1 MIRADD
7 LNSIIEPY
15 FDGGDS
21 YTGHHKFSY
30 IMQYEACG
38 DIELSQNWDSG
49 SIKVFA
55 GGTGS
60 FKRNIFKNDISEF
73 DTVTLKMICPESV
86 QLKLYFD
93 DFLVLDVKGSGKL
106 DLYEAPIKMDSVQKI
121 EYTVANNGEL
131 DNIIGLYY
139 VGVSE
144 RQAVKL
150 QRYEGEW
157 EGCIEENISFVPYTD
172 DVLTR
177 QMADKIIGML
187 NDEPY
192 KSIYENEKNTALRAM
207 KNNPEQYISKMISEC
222 FRGKMNFCE
231 ELEALAFVGIVE
243 KNADMIKMACR
254 YALSMS
260 ACEYWGC
267 DIMEEIPTCVWHHRS
282 FNESSACGCMAF
294 VISLCGNSLTW
305 HGRNLLYQSIIM
317 KGLPRLEADFMT
329 MDYIYKMNQGIAF
342 MCGYIK
348 ALICLCHE
356 YPRYERRLAEAE
368 ELFCEMLGCAQNS
381 DGSTNE
387 GAGYWQYT
395 FWSAIKCVVPLAKKK
410 GLSLYDYIGEK
421 FRKTSDFGLFLLDKK
436 ARMLSYNDSGNAYY
450 IPYMSKCF
458 YLLTRDERWAFA
470 YHSSDVKNL
479 GIDNIL
485 LDVDIPRTEPVMTK
499 EFEAFDDAGL
509 VSVCRDDIRIIC
521 VSGESN
527 STHCHADKG
536 SFMLYQGEK
545 CLLIDRAGMGYDKA
559 GANFIHDT
567 EFHNAAAPIINGR
580 VLSQKTGDGIRADF
594 KYEYKNGVFEWES
607 NQTALWDNSL
617 VKKNIR
623 KIYSENSYEFIITDK
638 FEFTEPTSVSVN
650 FHQQESDL
658 VNIEPL
664 SEYSDVQRTTDVNGS
679 ACVDRTSYIT
689 KKGLTVEFTSKIC
702 VKQFE
707 D

>member
-7 LNSIIEPY
+7 LHSIIEPY

-21 YTGHHKFSY
+21 YIGHHKFSY
-30 IMQYEACG
+30 IMQYEVCG

-49 SIKVFA
+49 SIKVFDK
-55 GGTGS
+55 GS
-60 FKRNIFKNDISEF
+60 GSLHRSIYKNNISEF
-73 DTVTLKMICPESV
+73 DTVTLKMSCPENV
-86 QLKLYFD
+86 QVKLYFD
-93 DFLVLDVKGSGKL
+93 DMLVLDVTGTGKL
-106 DLYEAPIKMDSVQKI
+106 DLYESPIKMNSVQKI
-121 EYTVANNGEL
+121 KYVIANSAET

-139 VGVSE
+139 VGVSKK
-144 RQAVKL
+144 QAVKL
-150 QRYEGEW
+150 PRYEGEW
-157 EGCIEENISFVPYTD
+157 EGCIEENISFEPYND

-177 QMADKIIGML
+177 QLADKILGML
-187 NDEPY
+187 NEEPY
-192 KSIYENEKNTALRAM
+192 KSIYENEKNTALLAM
-207 KNNPEQYISKMISEC
+207 KNEPEQHISKMISEC
-222 FRGKMNFCE
+222 FRGKMNFCVE
-231 ELEALAFVGIVE
+231 IEALAFVGIVE
-243 KNADMIKMACR
+243 KNADMIRMACR

-294 VISLCGNSLTW
+294 VISLCGNSFTW
-305 HGRNLLYQSIIM
+305 HGRNVLYQSIIM

-368 ELFCEMLGCAQNS
+368 ELFCEMLEKAQNP

-395 FWSAIKCVVPLAKKK
+395 FWSAIRCIVPIAKKK
-410 GLSLYDYIGEK
+410 NLSLYDYIGEK
-421 FRKTSDFGLFLLDKK
+421 FRKTSDFGLFLIDKT
-436 ARMLSYNDSGNAYY
+436 ARMLPYNDSGRGYY

-458 YLLTRDERWAFA
+458 YLLTGDERWAFS
-470 YHSSDVKNL
+470 YHSSDIKNL

-485 LDVDIPRTEPVMTK
+485 LDVDIPKTHPVMIK

-509 VSVCRDDIRIIC
+509 VSVCRDDIRIVC

-527 STHCHADKG
+527 ATHCHADKG
-536 SFMLYQGEK
+536 SFMLYLGEK
-545 CLLIDRAGMGYDKA
+545 CVLIDRVGSGYDKA

-567 EFHNAAAPIINGR
+567 EFHNTAVPIIKGKA
-580 VLSQKTGDGIRADF
+580 LSQKTGDGVRADF
-594 KYEYKNGVFEWES
+594 KYEYKNGVFRWES
-607 NQTALWDNSL
+607 DQTALWDSSL

-623 KIYSENSYEFIITDK
+623 TIYSEKPSEFIITDE

-658 VNIEPL
+658 INIEPL
-664 SEYSDVQRTTDVNGS
+664 SEYLDIKHTIDVNNNVN
-679 ACVDRTSYIT
+679 VDRMSYIT
-689 KKGLTVEFTSKIC
+689 KKGLTVEFISKIC
-702 VKQFE
+702 VKQSDE
-707 D
+707 